1 MKVLGAVGV
10 SLVLGLGLGVVSSA
24 SADAP
29 SKSSKAAKKKPGT
42 KGKKKPD
49 KRTSGKKVSSKGPT
63 KKKRKAKVPK
73 KRRGKKGK
81 KTKRPGKSVSPMV
94 RKALDRKKHKPAP
107 KFDACSSEVPHP
119 PPGQVGAVL
128 DSAYAWP
135 NGSTLRIGFVDGSY
149 EARTAVRDMAN
160 RWTEHANLKFD
171 FVLSGNAPETDDLDI
186 RIQFEASACSSKVGT
201 SSRYAAEWGEVT
213 MRLCNMD
220 AQIGSPRFQRVV
232 LHEFGHALGLK
243 HEHQNPN
250 VKFEWNYDYVYNY
263 YATYSGWDRART
275 DRNVFDAVN
284 PTGVL
289 ASEHDPDSVMHYSF
303 PPEFT
308 VDGTAMGGKNEI
320 STLDAKHIAE
330 WYPAM
335 SKDKVRT
342 YVRRRVAVWNRTEQ
356 PITVKVVYETKQKKG
371 GWAWA
376 PSSNVKK
383 GKTLTLG
390 PGMKKLLPKAYG
402 RRAKLVA
409 TNDFGDRWTLDEP
422 LASEY
427 EARKMETYTLEVQ
440 GAPDTPPSKS
450 PDELYD
456 SGTKALEDG
465 KYKVARKR
473 FKAFAKRYPSDSRVP
488 WARFNVMLS
497 WYQAGHYNR
506 SIQSGYNLITDLPD
520 ATASDFAWFYGG
532 AASFELGQCENAKA
546 YFEFVANPDF
556 GLPKDWQ
563 DGAQVYLEAI
573 EEQADKYCR

>member
-1 MKVLGAVGV
+1 MRVLAAIGMSAVLAVGLGA
-10 SLVLGLGLGVVSSA
+10 VSSA

-29 SKSSKAAKKKPGT
+29 SKAAKAKGKGAKKKS
-42 KGKKKPD
+42 KKKPA
-49 KRTSGKKVSSKGPT
+49 KVAKGQPT

-73 KRRGKKGK
+73 KRSGKKGK
-81 KTKRPGKSVSPMV
+81 KSKRPPKSISPML
-94 RKALDRKKHKPAP
+94 RKALDKKKHKPAP
-107 KFDACSSEVPHP
+107 KFNACSAELPQP

-128 DSAYAWP
+128 NSTYAWP

-160 RWTEHANLKFD
+160 RWTEHANLKFEW
-171 FVLSGNAPETDDLDI
+171 VLTGTATEDDLDI
-186 RIQFEASACSSKVGT
+186 RIQFDAPSCSSKLGT

-213 MRLCNMD
+213 MRLCNKD
-220 AQIGSPRFQRVV
+220 EQIGSDRFQRVV
-232 LHEFGHALGLK
+232 LHEFGHALGLE

-250 VKFEWNYDYVYNY
+250 AKFEWNYDYVYNY

-284 PTGVL
+284 PSGVL

-308 VDGTAMGGKNEI
+308 VDGTSLGGKNEI
-320 STLDAKHIAE
+320 SALDAKHIAE
-330 WYPAM
+330 WYPAK
-335 SKDKVRT
+335 STDKVRT
-342 YVRRRVAVWNRTEQ
+342 FVRRKVAVWNRTAE
-356 PITVKVVYETKQKKG
+356 PVTIKVVYETKAKKKG
-371 GWAWA
+371 AWVWA
-376 PSSNVKK
+376 PSSSLSK

-402 RRAKLVA
+402 RRAKLLA

-422 LASEY
+422 LANEY
-427 EARKMETYTLEVQ
+427 EARKMETYVLEVQ

-473 FKAFAKRYPSDSRVP
+473 FKAFAKRYPSDSRVS

-506 SIQSGYNLITDLPD
+506 SIQAGYDLITDLPD

-532 AASFELGQCENAKA
+532 AASFELGQCENARA

-573 EEQADKYCR
+573 EEQPGKYCR

>member
-1 MKVLGAVGV
+1 MRLLGALGV
-10 SLVLGLGLGVVSSA
+10 SAALVIGVGAVSSA

-29 SKSSKAAKKKPGT
+29 TKSARTKRKSAPAKKAS
-42 KGKKKPD
+42 KK
-49 KRTSGKKVSSKGPT
+49 RA
-63 KKKRKAKVPK
+63 KKKRKVKVPQ

-81 KTKRPGKSVSPMV
+81 TRKRPPKSVSPMV
-94 RKALDRKKHKPAP
+94 RKALDDKKHRRAP
-107 KFDACSSEVPHP
+107 KFAACSAEVPQP

-128 DSAYAWP
+128 NSAYAWP
-135 NGSTLRIGFVDGSY
+135 AGSTLRIGFVDGSY

-171 FVLSGNAPETDDLDI
+171 WVLTGTGTEDDLDI
-186 RIQFEASACSSKVGT
+186 RIQFDAPSCSSKLGT

-213 MRLCNMD
+213 MRLCNKD
-220 AQIGSPRFQRVV
+220 EQIGSDRFQRVV
-232 LHEFGHALGLK
+232 LHEFGHALGLE

-250 VKFEWNYDYVYNY
+250 AKFEWNYDYVYNY

-284 PTGVL
+284 PSTVL

-308 VDGTAMGGKNEI
+308 VDGTSLGGKNEI
-320 STLDAKHIAE
+320 SALDAEKIAE
-330 WYPAM
+330 WYPAK
-335 SKDKVRT
+335 SNEKVRT
-342 YVRRRVAVWNRTEQ
+342 FVRRKVAVWNRTAE
-356 PITVKVVYETKQKKG
+356 PITVKVVYETKAKKKG
-371 GWAWA
+371 VWLWA
-376 PSSNVKK
+376 PSSSVSK
-383 GKTLTLG
+383 GKAMTLG
-390 PGMKKLLPKAYG
+390 PGMKELLPKAYG

-422 LASEY
+422 LAKEY
-427 EARKMETYTLEVQ
+427 QARKMETYVLEVE

-473 FKAFAKRYPSDSRVP
+473 FNAFAKRYPSDSRVS

-506 SIQSGYNLITDLPD
+506 SIQAGYDLITDMPD
-520 ATASDFAWFYGG
+520 AVASDFAWFYGG

-546 YFEFVANPDF
+546 YFEFVADPDF
-556 GLPKDWQ
+556 GLPKDWR
-563 DGAQVYLEAI
+563 DGAQVYLETI
-573 EEQADKYCR
+573 EEKPGKYCR